1 MVKEMFQDE
10 QTDKARLDVNENGT
24 LDRDEVYMTQKA
36 NVSLKKYLLWIVVG
50 SAVGIILLFGAV
62 FGAAKDIKVD
72 QSGLSSNQ
80 RHLQERRSLTVSSS
94 FSASTPHKCE
104 STGKYVSNCQNEC
117 PGTTCWETWSPY
129 TCGKTGRYWD
139 WSDCSFRCGKD
150 APSSYAQS
158 KCGRAGT
165 WYD

>member
-1 MVKEMFQDE
+1 M
-10 QTDKARLDVNENGT
+10 G
-24 LDRDEVYMTQKA
+24 TQKA

-104 STGKYVSNCQNEC
+104 STG
-117 PGTTCWETWSPY
+117 
-129 TCGKTGRYWD
+129 RYWD

-150 APSSYAQS
+150 APSAYAQS
-158 KCGRAGT
+158 KCGKAGT
-165 WYD
+165 WY

>member
-1 MVKEMFQDE
+1 
-10 QTDKARLDVNENGT
+10 
-24 LDRDEVYMTQKA
+24 MTQKA

-80 RHLQERRSLTVSSS
+80 RHLQEHRSLTVSSS

-139 WSDCSFRCGKD
+139 WSDCSFRTNDDDDDEFDREHAFGKSRCLLMILYPMFD
-150 APSSYAQS
+150 LMFGLESM
-158 KCGRAGT
+158 
-165 WYD
+165 